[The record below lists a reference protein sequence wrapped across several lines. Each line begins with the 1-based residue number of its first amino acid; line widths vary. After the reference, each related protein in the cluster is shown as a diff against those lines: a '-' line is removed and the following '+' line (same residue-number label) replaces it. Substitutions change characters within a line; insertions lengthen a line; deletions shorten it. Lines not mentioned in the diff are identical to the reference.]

1 MHRLFSFIASAFIAS
16 QFFISVVAEEFEITE
31 FETKRLSDQYFSEGA
46 NAGDLDG
53 DGVTDVVCGP
63 YWYRGPSY
71 AERFE
76 IYPPVEQDR
85 NRYADNFF
93 SWIYDFDGNGK
104 GDVLVVGFP
113 GTPAFVYQNPSDG
126 KSNRVGDLK
135 SDPLLVDPAANASR
149 QGHWSKHQILDWVS
163 NESPQF
169 LDLTGDEIPEL
180 VCTRDGFFG
189 FATFDPNKPF
199 EPWEFHPISE
209 RIAPPRFGHGLGVGD
224 VNGDG
229 RLDLLFSGGWFEQPE
244 VSSASTRW
252 KLHAVAFSTS
262 YGGADMYAY
271 DVDGDG
277 DNDVLTS
284 HAAHD
289 FGLGWYENQGESDG
303 EIQFKHHLIM
313 GDQPSQNRY
322 GLVISELH
330 SVALTDVDGDGLKD
344 LVTGKT
350 YWSHHR
356 QSPMWDAPPSVYW
369 FRLTRNDEGVV
380 DWVPHLAGDQSGIGR
395 QLSVCDLNQDALP
408 DFVVGGMKGT
418 HVLIQKKRVVD
429 RETWEASQ
437 PKVFVSEGLRTDR
450 GEVPK
455 FNEQGYIP
463 NAVEAESMEVLS
475 QSSGS
480 WSKQDMTGFASSRWS
495 GDAQLFWKAGE
506 VGAELNLGFEVATD
520 GVYDLAAVF
529 TIARDYPEITVAVD
543 NELLSKSLDLYHYPD
558 VKTTGL
564 VSLGVANLRRG
575 KHQLTLSVTGENASA
590 IPAKFVGFDCL
601 VLLPEVDDK
610 K

>member
-1 MHRLFSFIASAFIAS
+1 MHRLFSLIASAFIVS

-31 FETKRLSDQYFSEGA
+31 FETKQLSNQYFSEGA

-76 IYPPVEQDR
+76 IYPPVDQDR

-113 GTPAFVYQNPSDG
+113 GTPAFVYQNPSESE
-126 KSNRVGDLK
+126 SNRVHDLK
-135 SDPLLVDPAANASR
+135 PDPLIVDSAVNASN
-149 QGHWSKHQILDWVS
+149 QGHWPKHQVLDWVS

-180 VCTRDGFFG
+180 ICTRDGFFG

-199 EPWEFHPISE
+199 EPWEFHSISE
-209 RIAPPRFGHGLGVGD
+209 RIAPPRFGHGLGIGD

-244 VSSASTRW
+244 VLPASTRW
-252 KLHAVAFSTS
+252 KLHVVAFSTS

-289 FGLGWYENQGESDG
+289 FGLGWYENRGAADG

-322 GLVISELH
+322 GLVVSELH

-369 FRLTRNDEGVV
+369 FRLTRNDEGVI
-380 DWVPHLAGDQSGIGR
+380 DWVPHLACDQSGIGR

-429 RETWEASQ
+429 REAWEASQ
-437 PKVFVSEGLRTDR
+437 PKFFVSEGLRADR
-450 GEVPK
+450 GEVPT
-455 FNEQGYIP
+455 FNEQGYIQ

-475 QSSGS
+475 QSLGS
-480 WSKQDMTGFASSRWS
+480 CSKQNMTGFSSSRWS

-506 VGAELNLGFEVATD
+506 VGAKLNLGFEVASD

-529 TIARDYPEITVAVD
+529 TVARDYPEITVAVD
-543 NELLSKSLDLYHYPD
+543 NQLLSKSLDLYHYPD

-564 VSLGVANLRRG
+564 VSLGAAKLQRG

-601 VLLPEVDDK
+601 VLQPEVDDK

>member
-1 MHRLFSFIASAFIAS
+1 MHRLFLLVASAFVVS
-16 QFFISVVAEEFEITE
+16 QFFISVIAEEFEIIE
-31 FETKRLSDQYFSEGA
+31 FETKQLSDRYFSEGA
-46 NAGDLDG
+46 NGGDIDG
-53 DGVTDVVCGP
+53 DGIIDVVYGP

-71 AERFE
+71 SERFE

-93 SWIYDFDGNGK
+93 SWVYDFDGNGK
-104 GDVLVVGFP
+104 SDVFVVGFP
-113 GTPAFVYQNPSDG
+113 GTPAYLYQNPDSDLN
-126 KSNRVGDLK
+126 SASED
-135 SDPLLVDPAANASR
+135 VDSTATASPM
-149 QGHWSKHQILDWVS
+149 GHWQKYQVLDWVS

-169 LDLTGDEIPEL
+169 LDLVGDEIPEL

-189 FATFDPNKPF
+189 FAAFDPKDPF
-199 EPWEFHPISE
+199 ETWVFHPISE

-224 VNGDG
+224 VNGDD
-229 RLDLLFSGGWFEQPE
+229 RMDIIFSGGWFEQPE
-244 VSSASTRW
+244 GAPASTRW
-252 KLHAVAFSTS
+252 KLHPVAFSTS
-262 YGGADMYAY
+262 YGGADMHAY

-277 DNDVLTS
+277 DSDVLTS

-289 FGLGWYENQGESDG
+289 FGLGWYENQGEVDG
-303 EIQFKHHLIM
+303 EIRFEHHLIM
-313 GDQPSQNRY
+313 GDQPNQNRY
-322 GLVISELH
+322 GLVVSELH

-369 FRLTRNDEGVV
+369 FRLTRNDDGEI

-408 DFVVGGMKGT
+408 DFVIGGMKGA

-429 RETWEASQ
+429 RKTWEASQ
-437 PKVFVSEGLRTDR
+437 PARYVSEGLRRDR
-450 GEVPK
+450 GELPI
-455 FNEQGYIP
+455 FDETGRISL
-463 NAVEAESMEVLS
+463 AIEAEAMEVLNPS
-475 QSSGS
+475 DGS
-480 WSKQDMTGFASSRWS
+480 WSKQDMAGFSSARWS
-495 GDAQLFWKAGE
+495 GDAQLFWRAGK
-506 VGAELNLGFEVATD
+506 VDAELSLGFEVPSD
-520 GVYDLAAVF
+520 GDYKIAAVF
-529 TIARDYPEITVAVD
+529 TIARDYPMVTVTVD
-543 NELLSKSLDLYHYPD
+543 QGLLSESLDLYHYPD

-564 VSLGVANLRRG
+564 VPLGEVQLKRG
-575 KHQLTLSVTGENASA
+575 KHHLTVSVTGENASA

-601 VLLPEVDDK
+601 VLMPVVDK